1 MALYLFVTVE
11 PVGVGDDII
20 IRYYSLFIYTHLFH
34 YVAQNSYNA
43 CRSILA
49 AYHMAFGGFHR
60 SGTEENPTNVSKK
73 IWLFLHSR
81 IIWPTFAFLQL

>member
-11 PVGVGDDII
+11 LVGVGDDII

-43 CRSILA
+43 CCSILA

-60 SGTEENPTNVSKK
+60 SGTDLLGMDGPGTVPASCTC
-73 IWLFLHSR
+73 S
-81 IIWPTFAFLQL
+81 